1 MSTAYTTAMGLTTPA
16 PIVNEGAG
24 DLGGLTLAPGIYSFN
39 TNVTIPSPGV
49 TLDAGG
55 NSNAVWVFQI
65 SGDLSIDASQSVTL
79 SGGAL
84 PQNIFWVV
92 LGNIGPYGVELL
104 ANSVFNGNILC
115 ATNIAMDNGAVLNGR
130 ALAQT
135 AVTLIGNVVTEPGLA
150 TLTFT
155 TGMTSDVSITGSLS
169 AGFTIATN
177 DVANTEHTLTLNL
190 PTATPSLAD
199 NSYAFILTTPSNSA
213 ALFSYFAAKSSSGW
227 TPAMETQID
236 NEINGASP
244 FFYLNAASGSYTL
257 VDNFKQTLA
266 SALGLSAPY
275 NLTVDDDYPV
285 GTYVYT
291 GTLAA
296 KNGATLPVTVTLI
309 VTRVT
314 HTITV
319 NAGANG
325 TITPAT
331 GTVNAG
337 TTPTYT
343 VTANTGY
350 RVASVTVDGSAVT
363 LTAGAYTFP
372 AVTANHTIAATFAIN
387 TYTITVNAGAN
398 GTITPAT
405 ATVNSGTTP
414 TYTVTANS
422 GYNVASVTVD
432 GSAVTLTAG
441 AYTFPAV
448 TANHT
453 IAASFAINTYTLT
466 YTAGTG
472 GTITGTS
479 PQTVNY
485 GASGTA
491 VTAVPNAGYS
501 FTGWSDG
508 VTTAARTDIN
518 VGANIST
525 TANFSLILVSTT
537 IQTTPQVTITV
548 TPTTTTPPVTT
559 TTTTTTTTTVTGTGT
574 VNVTNDVTASGEFIG
589 PVTLSSA
596 DNNATINIP
605 AGISGTTSDGQPLTS
620 ITVTKLSELPAPLP
634 AGENIISTPYEFGPS
649 GAQFS
654 SPISMTFTYDPTKLA
669 SGVPETSLVIAY
681 YSVSEGQWVTLGGV
695 VDTVN
700 HTITVQVNHF
710 TAFAV
715 ITGVT
720 TTTPTTMTSVTT
732 PPTTTAV
739 TTPTTTSTT
748 GLAGWLIALIAV
760 VAVIVIVV
768 LVLAIVARRKK

>member
-350 RVASVTVDGSAVT
+350 SVASVTVDGSAVT

-387 TYTITVNAGAN
+387 TYTLI
-398 GTITPAT
+398 
-405 ATVNSGTTP
+405 
-414 TYTVTANS
+414 
-422 GYNVASVTVD
+422 
-432 GSAVTLTAG
+432 
-441 AYTFPAV
+441 
-448 TANHT
+448 
-453 IAASFAINTYTLT
+453 

-472 GTITGTS
+472 GTITGAR

-485 GASGTA
+485 GAGGVT

-548 TPTTTTPPVTT
+548 TPTTTTPPV
-559 TTTTTTTTTVTGTGT
+559 TTTTTVTGTGT

>member
-1 MSTAYTTAMGLTTPA
+1 MTRTPPTFATGL
-16 PIVNEGAG
+16 
-24 DLGGLTLAPGIYSFN
+24 
-39 TNVTIPSPGV
+39 
-49 TLDAGG
+49 
-55 NSNAVWVFQI
+55 
-65 SGDLSIDASQSVTL
+65 
-79 SGGAL
+79 
-84 PQNIFWVV
+84 
-92 LGNIGPYGVELL
+92 
-104 ANSVFNGNILC
+104 
-115 ATNIAMDNGAVLNGR
+115 
-130 ALAQT
+130 
-135 AVTLIGNVVTEPGLA
+135 
-150 TLTFT
+150 
-155 TGMTSDVSITGSLS
+155 TSDVTITGSLS

-177 DVANTEHTLTLNL
+177 NVANTEHTLTLSS
-190 PTATPSLAD
+190 PTATPALAD
-199 NSYAFILTTPSNSA
+199 GQYAFKLTTNTSQTT
-213 ALFSYFAAKSSSGW
+213 ALEAYFGAKSGW
-227 TPAMETQID
+227 TSGMETQIN
-236 NEINGASP
+236 NEITGAST
-244 FFYLNAASGSYTL
+244 FFYLNAASGNYSL

-266 SALGLSAPY
+266 STLGLSAPY

-291 GTLAA
+291 GTLTGT
-296 KNGATLPVTVTLI
+296 NEGTLPVTVTLI
-309 VTRVT
+309 VIRTPY
-314 HTITV
+314 TITV

-350 RVASVTVDGSAVT
+350 SVG
-363 LTAGAYTFP
+363 
-372 AVTANHTIAATFAIN
+372 
-387 TYTITVNAGAN
+387 
-398 GTITPAT
+398 
-405 ATVNSGTTP
+405 
-414 TYTVTANS
+414 
-422 GYNVASVTVD
+422 SVTVD

-453 IAASFAINTYTLT
+453 IAASFAINTYNLT
-466 YTAGTG
+466 YTAGSG

-501 FTGWSDG
+501 FNGWSDG

-518 VGANIST
+518 VAANIST
-525 TANFSLILVSTT
+525 TANFSLIPVSTT
-537 IQTTPQVTITV
+537 TQTTPQVTITV

-559 TTTTTTTTTVTGTGT
+559 TTTVTGTGT
-574 VNVTNDVTASGEFIG
+574 VDVSNDVTAGGEFIG

-596 DNNATINIP
+596 DNNVTINIP
-605 AGISGTTSDGQPLTS
+605 AGITGTTSDGQPLTS
-620 ITVTKLSELPAPLP
+620 ITVTQLSEPPAPLP
-634 AGENIISTPYEFGPS
+634 AGENIISAPYEFGPS

-681 YSVSEGQWVTLGGV
+681 YSVSEGQWVTLGGI

-720 TTTPTTMTSVTT
+720 TTTPTTTSTTT
-732 PPTTTAV
+732 PKTTTSV
-739 TTPTTTSTT
+739 TTPTTTLS
-748 GLAGWLIALIAV
+748 ACSYFPSVALT
-760 VAVIVIVV
+760 
-768 LVLAIVARRKK
+768 LCP

>member
-24 DLGGLTLAPGIYSFN
+24 HLGGLTLAPGIYSFN

-350 RVASVTVDGSAVT
+350 SVASVTVDGSAVT

-387 TYTITVNAGAN
+387 TYTLI
-398 GTITPAT
+398 
-405 ATVNSGTTP
+405 
-414 TYTVTANS
+414 
-422 GYNVASVTVD
+422 
-432 GSAVTLTAG
+432 
-441 AYTFPAV
+441 
-448 TANHT
+448 
-453 IAASFAINTYTLT
+453 

-472 GTITGTS
+472 GTITGAR

-485 GASGTA
+485 GAGGVT

-559 TTTTTTTTTVTGTGT
+559 TTTVTGTGT

-605 AGISGTTSDGQPLTS
+605 VL
-620 ITVTKLSELPAPLP
+620 
-634 AGENIISTPYEFGPS
+634 N
-649 GAQFS
+649 
-654 SPISMTFTYDPTKLA
+654 
-669 SGVPETSLVIAY
+669 
-681 YSVSEGQWVTLGGV
+681 SVRLY
-695 VDTVN
+695 
-700 HTITVQVNHF
+700 
-710 TAFAV
+710 
-715 ITGVT
+715 
-720 TTTPTTMTSVTT
+720 
-732 PPTTTAV
+732 
-739 TTPTTTSTT
+739 
-748 GLAGWLIALIAV
+748 
-760 VAVIVIVV
+760 
-768 LVLAIVARRKK
+768 R

>member
-1 MSTAYTTAMGLTTPA
+1 
-16 PIVNEGAG
+16 
-24 DLGGLTLAPGIYSFN
+24 
-39 TNVTIPSPGV
+39 
-49 TLDAGG
+49 
-55 NSNAVWVFQI
+55 
-65 SGDLSIDASQSVTL
+65 
-79 SGGAL
+79 
-84 PQNIFWVV
+84 
-92 LGNIGPYGVELL
+92 
-104 ANSVFNGNILC
+104 
-115 ATNIAMDNGAVLNGR
+115 
-130 ALAQT
+130 
-135 AVTLIGNVVTEPGLA
+135 
-150 TLTFT
+150 
-155 TGMTSDVSITGSLS
+155 
-169 AGFTIATN
+169 
-177 DVANTEHTLTLNL
+177 
-190 PTATPSLAD
+190 
-199 NSYAFILTTPSNSA
+199 
-213 ALFSYFAAKSSSGW
+213 
-227 TPAMETQID
+227 METQIN
-236 NEINGASP
+236 NEITGAST
-244 FFYLNAASGSYTL
+244 FFYLNAASGNYSL

-266 SALGLSAPY
+266 STLGLSAPY

-291 GTLAA
+291 GTLTGT
-296 KNGATLPVTVTLI
+296 NEGTLPVTVTLI
-309 VTRVT
+309 VIRTPY
-314 HTITV
+314 TITV

-350 RVASVTVDGSAVT
+350 SVGSVTVDGSAVT

-372 AVTANHTIAATFAIN
+372 DVHAIHTIAATFAIN

-405 ATVNSGTTP
+405 GMVNYGTTP
-414 TYTVTANS
+414 TYTVTANT
-422 GYNVASVTVD
+422 GYSVGSVTVD

-453 IAASFAINTYTLT
+453 IAASFAINTYNLT
-466 YTAGTG
+466 YTAGSG

-501 FTGWSDG
+501 FNGWSDG

-518 VGANIST
+518 VAANIST
-525 TANFSLILVSTT
+525 TANFSLIPVSTT
-537 IQTTPQVTITV
+537 TQTTPQVTITV

-559 TTTTTTTTTVTGTGT
+559 TTTVTGTGT
-574 VNVTNDVTASGEFIG
+574 VDVSNDVTASGEFIG

-596 DNNATINIP
+596 DNNVTINIP
-605 AGISGTTSDGQPLTS
+605 AGITGTTSDGQPLTS
-620 ITVTKLSELPAPLP
+620 ITVTQLSEPPAPLP
-634 AGENIISTPYEFGPS
+634 AGENIISAPYEFGPS

-681 YSVSEGQWVTLGGV
+681 YSVSEGQWVTLGGI

-720 TTTPTTMTSVTT
+720 TTTPTTTSTTT
-732 PPTTTAV
+732 PKTTTSV

-748 GLAGWLIALIAV
+748 GPAGWLIALIAV